1 MRTSGVVLCGGR
13 SSRMGRPKAWLPWR
27 GRPILQHVV
36 ERLAEAVDEVWVVA
50 APDQHLPDVDAPVV
64 TDREPGLGPLAG
76 IREGLAHA
84 RGELAFVT
92 ATDAPYLTPA
102 FVRRL
107 LATGGAAAP
116 RLDGFVHP
124 LSAAYPSA
132 AAGEAAALLAAGRR
146 RPLDL
151 LEALDYTPLG
161 PECLPDPESVRGF
174 NTPEAYLEAAR
185 RESGAPVQLEL
196 LGRAGARAGRR
207 LIEVQAGRLGD
218 VLGAAG
224 EALALVEA
232 GQLARAFKV
241 SLDGRDFVDDLALP
255 VGPGEHVIV
264 LDASVGG

>member
-1 MRTSGVVLCGGR
+1 
-13 SSRMGRPKAWLPWR
+13 MGRPKAWLPWG

-50 APDQHLPDVDAPVV
+50 APDQHLPDVAAPVV
-64 TDREPGLGPLAG
+64 ADRDPGLGPLAG

-102 FVRRL
+102 FVRHV
-107 LATGGAAAP
+107 LAAGGAAAP

-124 LSAAYPSA
+124 LSAAYPTA
-132 AAGEAAALLAAGRR
+132 AAGEAEALLAAGRR

-161 PECLPDPESVRGF
+161 PESLPDPDSVRGF
-174 NTPEAYLEAAR
+174 NTPEAYLDAVR
-185 RESGAPVQLEL
+185 KESDAPVCLEL

-207 LIEVQAGRLGD
+207 VVEVEAGRLGD

-224 EALALVEA
+224 AGLSLVDA
-232 GQLARAFKV
+232 GRVARAFRV